1 MPRSLV
7 TGCAGFIGSHLA
19 ERLIAV
25 GHEVIGVDALTD
37 FYSRDVKLRNLTNVL
52 DSERFS
58 FVEADL
64 LHMDL
69 PRVLR
74 SVDYVFHQAG
84 QPGVRPSWRQN
95 FELYLN
101 NNVLATQ
108 RLLEAAINTGIK
120 RFVYASSSSIYGD
133 AETMPTPEDAL
144 PKPVSPYGASKLA
157 GEHLCYLYWK
167 NFWVPTVAL
176 RYFTVYGPRQRPD
189 MAFHR
194 FIRAIS
200 EGRTLQVYGDG
211 EQSRDF
217 TYVSDAVEANL
228 LAAEAPVVGQ
238 VFNIGGGSRVTVNRV
253 IDLLGRILGAEP
265 RVEHLAPEKGDV
277 RHTSADVSKAKAMI
291 GYFPAVGIEEGLR
304 REAEWL
310 VG

>member
-1 MPRSLV
+1 MPKSIV

-19 ERLIAV
+19 ERLVAA
-25 GHEVIGVDALTD
+25 GHEVVGVDALTD
-37 FYSRDVKLRNLTNVL
+37 YYARDVKLRNLAGVL
-52 DSERFS
+52 GNERFS
-58 FVEADL
+58 FIEADL

-69 PRVLR
+69 PRLLR

-108 RLLEAAINTGIK
+108 RLLEAAIDAGIK
-120 RFVYASSSSIYGD
+120 RFVYASSSSVYGD
-133 AETMPTPEDAL
+133 AESMPTPEDAL

-157 GEHLCYLYWK
+157 AEHLCYLYWK
-167 NFWVPTVAL
+167 NFRVPTVAL

-189 MAFHR
+189 MAFHK
-194 FIRAIS
+194 FIRAVH
-200 EGRTLQVYGDG
+200 EDRALQVYGDG

-228 LAAEAPVVGQ
+228 LAAEAPVEGQ
-238 VFNIGGGSRVTVNRV
+238 VFNIGGGSRVTVNEV
-253 IDLLGRILGAEP
+253 IGLIGRIVGKEP

-277 RHTSADVSKAKAMI
+277 RHTSADVSRAREVL
-291 GYFPAVGIEEGLR
+291 GYSPSVGIEEGLR

-310 VG
+310 LG